1 MNAMMHGKKIVPRQ
15 VCGKRTAAVL
25 AAVMLTLQLAACS
38 ATELENRCFPM
49 LAVADYRV
57 GLVEF
62 GYGFPELSQKSETDI
77 DESKVQAAMAQGKDF
92 ASAVSNYDKQLD
104 KKADCNHLKVLL
116 IGQEMM
122 EEGEV
127 CADMLSA
134 LRESEQFPRN
144 IYVCVTRDV
153 GELMETEGA
162 LPTDMGSYLQT
173 FLQNHKKEH
182 GGKLVTLGSIMDE
195 KENRSKILHLPYL
208 TVEDGSILWDSD
220 WDLDMRWQIF
230 E

>member
-1 MNAMMHGKKIVPRQ
+1 MMHGRMAAPKQ
-15 VCGKRTAAVL
+15 VCRKRIAAVL
-25 AAVMLTLQLAACS
+25 AVLLLALQLAGCS

-62 GYGFPELSQKSETDI
+62 CFGFPVLSQKSETDVE
-77 DESKVQAAMAQGKDF
+77 ESKVQAAMAQGGDF

-122 EEGEV
+122 EEGEA
-127 CADMLSA
+127 CADMFRA

-153 GELMETEGA
+153 AELLETEGT

-173 FLQNHKKEH
+173 YLQNHEKEH
-182 GGKLVTLGSIMDE
+182 GGKLVTLGSILDE
-195 KENRSKILHLPYL
+195 RENHSKVLHLPYL
-208 TVEDGSILWDSD
+208 TVEDGSILWDAE
-220 WDLDMRWQIF
+220 WDLDMRQQFF

>member
-1 MNAMMHGKKIVPRQ
+1 MVHGRKTGPRS
-15 VCGKRTAAVL
+15 KRRGRLWAVIAAAV
-25 AAVMLTLQLAACS
+25 LQLAACS

-62 GYGFPELSQKSETDI
+62 CYGFPELSQKDNTDVE
-77 DESKVQAAMAQGKDF
+77 ESKVQAVMVQGSDF
-92 ASAVSNYDKQLD
+92 ASALGNYDRQLD

-122 EEGEV
+122 RESAA
-127 CADMLSA
+127 CADMLYT

-144 IYVCVTRDV
+144 IYVCVTADV
-153 GELMETEGA
+153 GELLETEET

-173 FLQNHKKEH
+173 FLQNHEKEH
-182 GGKLVTLGSIMDE
+182 GGPLVTLGSILDE
-195 KENRSKILHLPYL
+195 TENRSKVLQLPFL
-208 TVEDGSILWDSD
+208 TVREGAIIWESEWKM
-220 WDLDMRWQIF
+220 DMTGQFF

>member
-1 MNAMMHGKKIVPRQ
+1 MMHGGKEKLRRG
-15 VCGKRTAAVL
+15 CGKRLAAVL
-25 AAVMLTLQLAACS
+25 LTAVLQLAACS

-62 GYGFPELSQKSETDI
+62 CYGFPELSQKDNTDVE
-77 DESKVQAAMAQGKDF
+77 ESKVQAAMVQGSDF
-92 ASAVSNYDKQLD
+92 ASALGNYDRQLD

-122 EEGEV
+122 EEGGA
-127 CADMLSA
+127 CADMLRY
-134 LRESEQFPRN
+134 LRDNGQFPRN
-144 IYVCVTRDV
+144 IYVCVTPDV
-153 GELMETEGA
+153 GELLETEET

-173 FLQNHKKEH
+173 FLQNHEKEH
-182 GGKLVTLGSIMDE
+182 GGPLVTLGSILDE
-195 KENRSKILHLPYL
+195 TENRSKVLQLPFL
-208 TVEDGSILWDSD
+208 TVREGAIIWESEWKM
-220 WDLDMRWQIF
+220 DMTGQFF